1 MNSII
6 KIKKSLENSS
16 LLIDGANAVK
26 HETKNQESGSC
37 AAMIA
42 PIAASLMA
50 PIASSL
56 VQPVAY
62 PLINGI
68 SWKESWEQEKD
79 KKVDFFQE

>member
-16 LLIDGANAVK
+16 LLTDGANETVK
-26 HETKNQESGSC
+26 HETKNQESGSRTT
-37 AAMIA
+37 MIA
-42 PIAASLMA
+42 TIAASLMA

-68 SWKESWEQEKD
+68 SRKES
-79 KKVDFFQE
+79 